1 LSDVIKI
8 LETNKQVP
16 FVDRMINM
24 DQYPS
29 RPNYDQSGNVESH
42 STHLLARGGGGG
54 NEKPF
59 VYPVLQLIDGKWV
72 ENEDPTSAIKR
83 GNVIYFD
90 NEKEAD
96 SFAQGSW
103 KKVVLPETVDKT
115 LMENM
120 RQK

>member
-8 LETNKQVP
+8 IESNKQVP

-29 RPNYDQSGNVESH
+29 RPNYDQSGNIESY
-42 STHLLARGGGGG
+42 STHLLARGGGG
-54 NEKPF
+54 NERPF

-72 ENEDPTSAIKR
+72 ENEDPTNAIKR

-103 KKVVLPETVDKT
+103 KKVVFPETTDQT
-115 LMENM
+115 LMKNM